1 MSTVCA
7 FGCGSYSS
15 FCGVTFTVTVTSSVL
30 LSGYVINTFPV
41 LFPGLL
47 VSGCSDQLY
56 FVPSG
61 KSFVLILFSG
71 SGTSLCLTVWF
82 GSFAVGVNVS
92 LCFLTV
98 TGTSTS
104 SSVPSG

>member
-1 MSTVCA
+1 M
-7 FGCGSYSS
+7 
-15 FCGVTFTVTVTSSVL
+15 
-30 LSGYVINTFPV
+30 INTFPV
-41 LFPGLL
+41 LLPGLL

-56 FVPSG
+56 FVPFG

-71 SGTSLCLTVWF
+71 SGTSLCLTFWF
-82 GSFAVGVNVS
+82 GSFAVGLNVS
-92 LCFLTV
+92 FCSFTL